1 MPFFLTLRSVQTLS
15 DLKIVDRIKIELFG
29 ATTITRKIILEGGL
43 VVVDNGSG
51 SGSAAAV
58 GANDAPLTVFETT
71 NYYDYDHTG
80 YIDFPTSSEY
90 AACKWKDYKV
100 KHDGVINV
108 INALTA
114 SVKKMTSKRGVI
126 SSKRISY
133 PSTPLEVSVAKSRWK
148 DISRASSSIEKSKI
162 TTPLSLSC
170 IVVQCIRATKEQH
183 ELKKHN
189 ITVDNLSTASKEE
202 EKVKPV
208 SSGEWKNYPLKGFS
222 IPAVLTWHLVDEVYI
237 PINCGD
243 KFHWVLAFVV
253 LKERHIRVYD
263 SILRRRRSGPSC
275 EIQMLDKILPTYLDM
290 SGFLDQKV
298 RTDWSMIEPYRD

>member
-15 DLKIVDRIKIELFG
+15 NLKVVDRIKIELFG
-29 ATTITRKIILEGGL
+29 ATTIIRKIILEGGL
-43 VVVDNGSG
+43 VVVDNSSG
-51 SGSAAAV
+51 SGSAVVV
-58 GANDAPLTVFETT
+58 GANDAPFTVFETT
-71 NYYDYDHTG
+71 NHYDYDHTG

-108 INALTA
+108 INTLTA

-133 PSTPLEVSVAKSRWK
+133 PYTPLEINVAKSRRK

-183 ELKKHN
+183 ELKKVD
-189 ITVDNLSTASKEE
+189 ITVEA
-202 EKVKPV
+202 
-208 SSGEWKNYPLKGFS
+208 
-222 IPAVLTWHLVDEVYI
+222 AVD
-237 PINCGD
+237 
-243 KFHWVLAFVV
+243 
-253 LKERHIRVYD
+253 
-263 SILRRRRSGPSC
+263 
-275 EIQMLDKILPTYLDM
+275 
-290 SGFLDQKV
+290 
-298 RTDWSMIEPYRD
+298 